1 MLRVRAILSATGARI
16 HSEPAVTAWVF
27 EVFAVQRSKL
37 VNEMAAV
44 RKKSTAKAAPKAKA
58 QPKVKA
64 KAKAAAPQGRGAKA
78 AIQMPVSRAGKSNIH
93 VGIGGW
99 TYEPWRGLFYPPGLS
114 QSR

>member
-37 VNEMAAV
+37 VNEMAAA
-44 RKKSTAKAAPKAKA
+44 RKKSAVKAAPKAKV
-58 QPKVKA
+58 QPKPKA
-64 KAKAAAPQGRGAKA
+64 KAKPKAAAGTKT
-78 AIQMPVSRAGKSNIH
+78 AIQMPVSRGGKSNIH

-99 TYEPWRGLFYPPGLS
+99 TYEPWRGLFY
-114 QSR
+114 